1 MNNTVTITYEQ
12 AMCYLERLEDLY
24 DEVIKLNK
32 RLDLIT
38 SYLEN
43 GEQGDKL

>member
-12 AMCYLERLEDLY
+12 AMCYLERLEDLH
-24 DEVIKLNK
+24 DKVVELNK

-38 SYLEN
+38 SHLEN
-43 GEQGDKL
+43 GKQEEKL